1 MDTRDLLKAI
11 QKGQKPDQETIVRL
25 RDEGLIEVADVTH
38 MQSRGREYI
47 PTILTAKGLRLVEQ
61 GNQTATATA
70 EVGTRPREAI
80 AADTTKRWDV
90 FISHASEDKE
100 EIAHPLAEAL
110 TNGGF
115 AVWYDKFT
123 LKLGDSLRASINR
136 GLAES
141 RFGVVI
147 LSKHF

>member
-100 EIAHPLAEAL
+100 EQAHSLGAAL
-110 TNGGF
+110 RRRGVGRATDN
-115 AVWYDKFT
+115 FT
-123 LKLGDSLRASINR
+123 RT
-136 GLAES
+136 
-141 RFGVVI
+141 
-147 LSKHF
+147 H